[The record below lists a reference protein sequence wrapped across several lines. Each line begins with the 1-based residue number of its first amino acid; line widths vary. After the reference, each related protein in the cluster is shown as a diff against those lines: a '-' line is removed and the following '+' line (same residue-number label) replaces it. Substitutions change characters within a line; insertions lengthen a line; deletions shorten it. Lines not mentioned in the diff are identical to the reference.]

1 MRCAEAA
8 DALMRAAFGRRSV
21 AGVKGRGNVV
31 TETDFAV
38 EQAVMRILRE
48 QYPGHAILSE
58 ETADT
63 TRSDGWMWVID
74 PVDGTKNFSQSI
86 PHFGFNLALCHG
98 GQPLLG
104 LTTQP
109 MLRDVYVAVAGEG
122 AVLNGQPV
130 HVSACSAV
138 TEAVVA
144 MDMGYEAGRAAR
156 QLQLAAHLW
165 PGMQSLRVP
174 GSAALGFAYLAAA
187 KWDLYIHSDL
197 KPWDLAA
204 GLVLVREAGGEVV
217 SRDGRPATIESRA
230 IVAGGAAIL
239 DDFAVRS
246 AGSPWEG

>member
-1 MRCAEAA
+1 
-8 DALMRAAFGRRSV
+8 MRAAFGQRAL

-48 QYPGHAILSE
+48 AYPGHAILSE
-58 ETADT
+58 ETAGT

-86 PHFGFNLALCHG
+86 PHFGFNLALCYG

-109 MLRDVYVAVAGEG
+109 MMGDVYLAAAGEG
-122 AVLNGQPV
+122 ATLNGQPV
-130 HVSACSAV
+130 HISACPTVA
-138 TEAVVA
+138 EAVVV
-144 MDMGYEAGRAAR
+144 MDMGYEAARAGR

-165 PGMQSLRVP
+165 PGMQSLRMP

-187 KWDLYIHSDL
+187 KWDLYVHSDL

-204 GLVLVREAGGEVV
+204 GLVLVREAGGEV
-217 SRDGRPATIESRA
+217 RAREGGPATIESRA
-230 IVAGGAAIL
+230 VVAGGVAIL
-239 DDFAVRS
+239 DDFGARS
-246 AGSPWEG
+246 AGIPWED